1 MTDIRLGP
9 DRPTP
14 DVDSEAW
21 WQAVQDGRLM
31 VSACRSCARR
41 FLYARPFCP
50 FCWSED
56 VESLPSSGRGT
67 LYTWST
73 IHQNS
78 APFDA
83 RTPYVVGMVDLD
95 DGPRLMSAIEVP
107 VAELAAGMA
116 LVLAF
121 RHDDDGFVV
130 PVFRAA

>member
-1 MTDIRLGP
+1 MDVRSGP

-14 DVDSEAW
+14 DVDSEGW
-21 WQAVQDGRLM
+21 WLAIQEGRLM
-31 VSACRSCARR
+31 LNACRSCGRR
-41 FLYARPFCP
+41 SLYPRPFCP

-56 VESLPSSGRGT
+56 ITAVASSGRGR
-67 LYTWST
+67 LYTWSV
-73 IHQNS
+73 IHQNA
-78 APFDA
+78 APFGE

-116 LVLAF
+116 LILAF
-121 RHDDDGFVV
+121 RQDDDGFAV

>member
-1 MTDIRLGP
+1 MMDIRPGP

-31 VSACRSCARR
+31 VSACRSCERC

-56 VESLPSSGRGT
+56 VAFAPSSGRGS
-67 LYTWST
+67 LYTWSV
-73 IHQNS
+73 IHQNA

-83 RTPYVVGMVDLD
+83 STPYVVGMVDLD
-95 DGPRLMSAIEVP
+95 EGPRLMSIVEVP
-107 VAELAAGMA
+107 VRDLSAGMA
-116 LVLAF
+116 LMLAF
-121 RHDDDGFVV
+121 RRGDDGFVV
-130 PVFRAA
+130 PIFRTA